1 MHLIEF
7 LMAYLLLNLPYTFVF
22 ETPET
27 WGKNDKYCELGQIP
41 PDCWTSEINH
51 KPIPNSY
58 VNFFASLQK
67 KPARLYFVLFCKFV

>member
-41 PDCWTSEINH
+41 RDC
-51 KPIPNSY
+51 
-58 VNFFASLQK
+58 
-67 KPARLYFVLFCKFV
+67 